1 MIFSSIAFLV
11 YFLPIVLLIYFL
23 LPNKLK
29 NLFLLLAS
37 VFFYSWG
44 APLFIFVILLTT
56 TLDFYLVKM
65 MSESVNEKRRK
76 LILVLSLSLNLGLLF
91 YFKYCNFFI
100 ENLNHILSGL
110 NFSEI
115 KWLQVA
121 LPIGISFY
129 TFESLT
135 YVVDVYRRQHKP
147 LDNFLQYQLYIL
159 LFPKLIAGP
168 IIRFSEIS
176 DQITG
181 RFQSYD
187 LNIIFSGFFRF
198 VIGLAKKILLANEVA
213 KIAEAVF
220 IADPATLGTAE
231 CWMGAIAYTFQIY
244 FDFSGY
250 SDMAI
255 GLGKMFGFRFPEN
268 FNNPY
273 ASKSITEFW
282 RRWHMS
288 LGNWMK
294 NYLYIPLGGNQVKT
308 NSRLYFNLS
317 IVFILS
323 GFWHGA
329 SWTFIVW
336 GMYYGF
342 WLVVERVVSGR
353 FPTFRRIAI
362 LSWIYTFL
370 IVIIGWVFFRSNTI
384 SSAFELISRLFF
396 YHKIENLHFNI
407 GNKDLIVLS
416 LCILFS
422 VFIFLPYGQKVQD
435 YFFHQEDKKIGLQYL
450 ITFFCFTLFIL
461 SLASITTSNFN
472 PFIYFRF

>member
-1 MIFSSIAFLV
+1 MVFSSVAFLV
-11 YFLPIVLLIYFL
+11 YFFPIVLLIYFL

-29 NLFLLLAS
+29 NLFLLFAS

-65 MSESVNEKRRK
+65 MSESANEKRRK
-76 LILVLSLSLNLGLLF
+76 MILVLSLSLNLGLLF

-100 ENLNHILSGL
+100 DNLNHILSTFH
-110 NFSEI
+110 FSQI
-115 KWLQVA
+115 KWMQVA

-135 YVVDVYRRQHKP
+135 YVIDVYRKQHKP

-187 LNIIFSGFFRF
+187 LNIIFNGFFRF
-198 VIGLAKKILLANEVA
+198 VIGLAKKILLANEVG

-220 IADPATLGTAE
+220 SADPSTLGTAE
-231 CWMGAIAYTFQIY
+231 CWMGSIAYTFQIY

-255 GLGKMFGFRFPEN
+255 GLGRMFGFRFPEN

-294 NYLYIPLGGNQVKT
+294 NYLYIPLGGNQVKS
-308 NSRLYFNLS
+308 NSRLYLNLS
-317 IVFILS
+317 IVFVLS

-329 SWTFIVW
+329 SWTFIIW
-336 GMYYGF
+336 GVYYGF
-342 WLVVERVVSGR
+342 WLVIERMLAGK
-353 FPTFRRIAI
+353 FPKYAGLGV

-370 IVIIGWVFFRSNTI
+370 IVIIGWVFFRSATTSN
-384 SSAFELISRLFF
+384 ALELIKRLFI
-396 YHKIENLHFNI
+396 YQEVVNWHFLI
-407 GNKDLIVLS
+407 SNKDIIVLS
-416 LCILFS
+416 FCILFS
-422 VFIFLPYGQKVQD
+422 VFIFLPYGQKIQD
-435 YFFHQEDKKIGLQYL
+435 YLFHKENKGIGPQYL
-450 ITFFCFTLFIL
+450 LTFTCFLLFIV
-461 SLASITTSNFN
+461 SLAAITTSNFN